1 MRSIDLREYKGAL
14 REETKARRR
23 EMSPEEKQKLDSG
36 ILANVMRMREYKKCS
51 TLYIYVSTP
60 IEVDTRNIINAA
72 LADGK
77 RVAVPRCIPETR
89 NMTFHY
95 ITDISQLHSGTF
107 SVLEPDADM
116 PLAEDFTNSLML
128 VPAMMIDRF
137 GYRLGYGKGYY
148 DRYIA
153 RYTGVTAGICYLQDL
168 KYKLMHGR
176 YDRKLDYIITEKYIK
191 RTLTRG
197 KDFDKLRSLDK

>member
-1 MRSIDLREYKGAL
+1 MRPIDLREYKSKL
-14 REETKARRR
+14 RESTKARRR
-23 EMSPEEKQKLDSG
+23 NLTPEQKQLLDSG
-36 ILANVMRMREYKKCS
+36 VLANVKRMREYKRCE

-60 IEVDTRNIINAA
+60 IEVDTRKIIDTAI
-72 LADGK
+72 ADGK

-89 NMTFHY
+89 HMTFHY
-95 ITDISQLHSGTF
+95 INSIDELSPGTF
-107 SVLEPDADM
+107 SVLEPDSSLPIAT
-116 PLAEDFTNSLML
+116 ECKNSLML

-153 RYTGVTAGICYLQDL
+153 GYNGVTAGLCYMQDL

-176 YDRKLDYIITEKYIK
+176 FDRKLDYVITEKYIK
-191 RTLTRG
+191 RCLSEQRNRR
-197 KDFDKLRSLDK
+197 L

>member
-1 MRSIDLREYKGAL
+1 MRPIDLREYKSKL
-14 REETKARRR
+14 RESTKARRR
-23 EMSPEEKQKLDSG
+23 NLTPEQKQLLDSG
-36 ILANVMRMREYKKCS
+36 VLANVKRMREYKRCE

-60 IEVDTRNIINAA
+60 IEVDTRKIIDTAI
-72 LADGK
+72 ADGK

-89 NMTFHY
+89 HMTFHY
-95 ITDISQLHSGTF
+95 INSIDELSPGTF
-107 SVLEPDADM
+107 SVLEPDSSLPIAT
-116 PLAEDFTNSLML
+116 ECKNSLML

-153 RYTGVTAGICYLQDL
+153 GYNGVTAGLCYMQDL

-176 YDRKLDYIITEKYIK
+176 FDRKLDYIITEKYIK
-191 RTLTRG
+191 RCLSEQRNRR
-197 KDFDKLRSLDK
+197 L

>member
-1 MRSIDLREYKGAL
+1 MRPIDLREYKSKL
-14 REETKARRR
+14 RESTKARRR
-23 EMSPEEKQKLDSG
+23 NLTPEQKQLLDNG
-36 ILANVMRMREYKKCS
+36 VLANVKRMREYKRCE

-60 IEVDTRNIINAA
+60 IEVDTRKIIDTAI
-72 LADGK
+72 ADGK

-89 NMTFHY
+89 HMTFHY
-95 ITDISQLHSGTF
+95 INSIDELSPGTF
-107 SVLEPDADM
+107 SVLEPDSSLPIAT
-116 PLAEDFTNSLML
+116 ECKNSLML

-153 RYTGVTAGICYLQDL
+153 GYNGVTAGLCYMQDL

-176 YDRKLDYIITEKYIK
+176 FDRKLDYVITEKYIK
-191 RTLTRG
+191 RCLSEQRNRR
-197 KDFDKLRSLDK
+197 L